1 MYGIHTFPF
10 KCQKMK
16 NAFVII
22 NGIRFPFFLVEKAIA
37 WAKKEKATLNA
48 LFLLSGEEMPEGYA
62 FPSDIDLAETYRD
75 KEDTEKDSAQ
85 ILRDQMKLY
94 QDMIKTDEIPGK
106 AEALTGPALEKVW
119 EKVEQAD
126 LLFVA
131 PEYGETAQLAIARSA
146 MEDLIE
152 KAACP
157 VEVVYEDKT
166 PR

>member
-1 MYGIHTFPF
+1 
-10 KCQKMK
+10 MK

-22 NGIRFPFFLVEKAIA
+22 NGISFPYFLVDKAIA

-48 LFLLSGEEMPEGYA
+48 LFLLSGDEMPEGYA

-85 ILRDQMKLY
+85 ILLDQVKLY
-94 QDMIKTDEIPGK
+94 RDMIRTEDIPGN
-106 AEALTGPALEKVW
+106 AEALTDPALEQVLQKI
-119 EKVEQAD
+119 EKAD

-131 PEYGETAQLAIARSA
+131 PEYGEIAQLAIARSV

-152 KAACP
+152 KSTCP
-157 VEVVYEDKT
+157 VEVVYEDESS
-166 PR
+166 R

>member
-1 MYGIHTFPF
+1 
-10 KCQKMK
+10 MK

-22 NGIRFPFFLVEKAIA
+22 NGIRFPYFLVDQAIA
-37 WAKKEKATLNA
+37 WAKKEQATLNA

-62 FPSDIDLAETYRD
+62 FPSDIDLAETYRN

-85 ILRDQMKLY
+85 ILLDQMKLY
-94 QDMIKTDEIPGK
+94 RDMIKTEGIPGN
-106 AEALTGPALEKVW
+106 AEALTDPALEQMLQ
-119 EKVEQAD
+119 KVEKAD

-131 PEYGETAQLAIARSA
+131 PEYGDIEQLAIARST

-157 VEVVYEDKT
+157 VEVVYEA
-166 PR
+166 